1 MLRFLILLATLAL
14 TSLAPVFADG
24 ASVKPGLTV
33 VLDLNGATAV
43 SSEAIFAMKNE
54 LRTAMNQTGI
64 AVEFMLREEL
74 TPHVSFEDLIVVQF
88 KGRCEMDNF
97 PILFDERGPN
107 ALAFTHS
114 SEGEIL
120 PFS

>member
-1 MLRFLILLATLAL
+1 MHGGTTAAFSMLTKLLGDRRQSEPWWLIA
-14 TSLAPVFADG
+14 
-24 ASVKPGLTV
+24 PGL
-33 VLDLNGATAV
+33 AV
-43 SSEAIFAMKNE
+43 A
-54 LRTAMNQTGI
+54 
-64 AVEFMLREEL
+64 FMLREEL